1 MAEQAVP
8 NSSFIIHHSSFN
20 ELVNLDKYLVVPG
33 APGVHK
39 LVNSRANGVIID
51 DRKEGRTRFVPVRQ
65 QQITPLATVAVYT
78 FTDEGESTVPLV
90 EVFQKMLDL
99 HDTTPPAD
107 PKASSAELRAY
118 FTTVLPDHDRDRVHI
133 GDIQKCIKWYNFMRE
148 HGIFEEA
155 QREAEKLAAD
165 LPAVASAKEGA
176 EQAEDL
182 PAVASTKEEAEVAT
196 EVQEPVAEK
205 KPAKKAAAATTEE
218 AAAKPAKKAAKPK
231 P

>member
-1 MAEQAVP
+1 M
-8 NSSFIIHHSSFN
+8 NI
-20 ELVNLDKYLVVPG
+20 DKYLVVPG

-39 LVNSRANGVIID
+39 LVSSRANGVIID

-78 FTDEGESTVPLV
+78 FTEEGESTVPLV

-107 PKASSAELRAY
+107 PKSSSPELRAY
-118 FTTVLPDHDRDRVHI
+118 FTAVLPEHDRDRVHI

-155 QREAEKLAAD
+155 KREAERIAAET
-165 LPAVASAKEGA
+165 AEVEKTETVVAE
-176 EQAEDL
+176 
-182 PAVASTKEEAEVAT
+182 PVAT
-196 EVQEPVAEK
+196 EPEVAAPTPAEK
-205 KPAKKAAAATTEE
+205 KTAKKTAAAKE
-218 AAAKPAKKAAKPK
+218 AAPEAEEEKPAKKAAKAK
-231 P
+231 K

>member
-1 MAEQAVP
+1 M
-8 NSSFIIHHSSFN
+8 
-20 ELVNLDKYLVVPG
+20 NLDKYLVVPG

-39 LVNSRANGVIID
+39 LVSSRANGVIID

-78 FTDEGESTVPLV
+78 FTEEGENTVPLV

-107 PKASSAELRAY
+107 PKASSPELRAY
-118 FTTVLPDHDRDRVHI
+118 FTAVLPDHDRDRVHI

-155 QREAEKLAAD
+155 QREAEKIAAETAD
-165 LPAVASAKEGA
+165 LPAEALAKEGA
-176 EQAEDL
+176 E
-182 PAVASTKEEAEVAT
+182 KEEASAAVEA
-196 EVQEPVAEK
+196 AEK
-205 KPAKKAAAATTEE
+205 KPAKKAAAASETTAE
-218 AAAKPAKKAAKPK
+218 KPAKKVAKAK
-231 P
+231 K

>member
-1 MAEQAVP
+1 M
-8 NSSFIIHHSSFN
+8 NI
-20 ELVNLDKYLVVPG
+20 DKYLVVPG

-78 FTDEGESTVPLV
+78 YNEEGEGTVPLV

-107 PKASSAELRAY
+107 PKASSPELRAY
-118 FTTVLPDHDRDRVHI
+118 FTVVLPDHDRDRVHI

-155 QREAEKLAAD
+155 RLEAEKIAAESAAAESAAAEKAET
-165 LPAVASAKEGA
+165 LPVEAVAKEGA
-176 EQAEDL
+176 E
-182 PAVASTKEEAEVAT
+182 P
-196 EVQEPVAEK
+196 AEK
-205 KPAKKAAAATTEE
+205 KPAKKAAAPKVE
-218 AAAKPAKKAAKPK
+218 AAAEEVAEKPAKKVAKAK
-231 P
+231 K

>member
-1 MAEQAVP
+1 MNDKYA
-8 NSSFIIHHSSFN
+8 SLGFFSFIIHHSSFIIKII
-20 ELVNLDKYLVVPG
+20 VNLDKYLVVPG

-78 FTDEGESTVPLV
+78 YTEEGEGTVPLV

-99 HDTTPPAD
+99 HETTPPAD
-107 PKASSAELRAY
+107 PKASSPELRAY
-118 FTTVLPDHDRDRVHI
+118 FTAVLPDHDRDRVHI

-155 QREAEKLAAD
+155 RLEAEKIAAETAAAEKAE
-165 LPAVASAKEGA
+165 AVVVE
-176 EQAEDL
+176 EV
-182 PAVASTKEEAEVAT
+182 VAA
-196 EVQEPVAEK
+196 PVAEK
-205 KPAKKAAAATTEE
+205 KAPKKAAAKAEE
-218 AAAKPAKKAAKPK
+218 GEEKPAKKAPAKAK
-231 P
+231 K

>member
-1 MAEQAVP
+1 M
-8 NSSFIIHHSSFN
+8 NI
-20 ELVNLDKYLVVPG
+20 DKYLVVPG

-78 FTDEGESTVPLV
+78 YNEEGEGTVPLV
-90 EVFQKMLDL
+90 DVFQKMLDL

-107 PKASSAELRAY
+107 PKASSPELRAY
-118 FTTVLPDHDRDRVHI
+118 FTAVLPDHDRDRVHI

-155 QREAEKLAAD
+155 RLEAEKIAAETAAAEKAETA
-165 LPAVASAKEGA
+165 AVAA
-176 EQAEDL
+176 EA
-182 PAVASTKEEAEVAT
+182 
-196 EVQEPVAEK
+196 PVAEK
-205 KPAKKAAAATTEE
+205 KPAKKAAAAPKAE
-218 AAAKPAKKAAKPK
+218 AAEAAEAEKPAKKVAKPK
-231 P
+231 K